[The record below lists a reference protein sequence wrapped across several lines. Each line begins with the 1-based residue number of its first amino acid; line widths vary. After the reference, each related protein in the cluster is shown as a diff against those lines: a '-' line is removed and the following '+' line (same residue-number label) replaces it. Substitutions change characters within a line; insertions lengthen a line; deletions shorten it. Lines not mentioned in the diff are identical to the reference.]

1 MALLSLNDKERR
13 MNIEHVAFNV
23 PDPVALADWYIRH
36 LGMRVVRAV
45 TGPPHT
51 RFLADESGRTVLEVY
66 RQTRAP
72 VPDYPAQEP
81 LVLHVAFATPD
92 VKGARATLLA
102 AGASAVGE
110 VEITPGGDEMAW
122 LRDPW
127 GLVLQ
132 LVKRA
137 SPLLGGE
144 AARA

>member
-1 MALLSLNDKERR
+1 

-23 PDPVALADWYIRH
+23 PDPVALAEWYTRH
-36 LGMRVVRAV
+36 LGMRVVRSV

-72 VPDYPAQEP
+72 VPDYPTQEP
-81 LVLHVAFATPD
+81 LVLHIAFTTPD
-92 VKGARATLLA
+92 VRAARDKLLA
-102 AGASAVGE
+102 AGATAVGE
-110 VEITPGGDEMAW
+110 IEITSGGDEMAW

-127 GLVLQ
+127 GLALQ

-137 SPLLGGE
+137 SPLLAGE
-144 AARA
+144 GTPP